1 MAFPFCRPAL
11 PPGATFV
18 RWQNHL
24 FPSPS
29 PIPGFSSGKGCRRR
43 SPAHPTF
50 LSFLHSFANLNLSP
64 GAVFP
69 QPGLAAHLLAQLRV
83 WQWRVLML
91 TWVLGGAPAVGA
103 VRPGRDEVKEVG
115 RPPPSRR
122 GAAREDRG
130 CCWLW
135 PFSTLEDA
143 NEASGDY
150 EYSSGAIPSER
161 ESSRLANE
169 PGRPKE
175 GCAPPSS
182 LLSSL
187 LTFRSGHRWN
197 QGVRPGL

>member
-1 MAFPFCRPAL
+1 
-11 PPGATFV
+11 
-18 RWQNHL
+18 
-24 FPSPS
+24 
-29 PIPGFSSGKGCRRR
+29 
-43 SPAHPTF
+43 
-50 LSFLHSFANLNLSP
+50 
-64 GAVFP
+64 
-69 QPGLAAHLLAQLRV
+69 
-83 WQWRVLML
+83 ML

-150 EYSSGAIPSER
+150 EYSSGAIPSEW